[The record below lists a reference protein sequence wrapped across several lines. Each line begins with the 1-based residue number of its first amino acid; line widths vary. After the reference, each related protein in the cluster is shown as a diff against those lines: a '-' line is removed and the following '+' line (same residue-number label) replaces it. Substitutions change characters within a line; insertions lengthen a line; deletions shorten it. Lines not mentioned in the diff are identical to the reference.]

1 MANGNGNFVSPIE
14 ILLVED
20 SPADVRLTKEALKEE
35 KFKPLANDRE
45 FKKLP

>member
-1 MANGNGNFVSPIE
+1 MKPSSALGIGLKRAIQLKPSCM
-14 ILLVED
+14 D
-20 SPADVRLTKEALKEE
+20 EALKEE